1 MRIRCSFIVEPELHT
16 HHQYAIDILRAW
28 QKQEKEMESHKEVM
42 IARSNAF
49 HQSLYLSGLYLHKLS
64 PDLPKLISELLPND
78 ELSVEPLLWQL
89 AQVGIK
95 QKPQDAVLSQP
106 QWQQLTSMLEKHSID
121 QTEAVKTELGSFSQL
136 EAGVT
141 IQTQLDNI
149 ASLQQ
154 ALLEGL
160 NKLEIEKGS
169 EVNRSS
175 KALETREVNQNLES
189 IKASQ
194 QDLIKRVERISQQ
207 LKSSSKVAPLEK
219 AEVDSLE
226 TQLKRARSVKA
237 KGLW

>member
-64 PDLPKLISELLPND
+64 PDLPKLVSELLPND

-106 QWQQLTSMLEKHSID
+106 QWQQLTSMLEKHNVD
-121 QTEAVKTELGSFSQL
+121 QTEALKTEQGTVFQHDEGL
-136 EAGVT
+136 T

-149 ASLQQ
+149 ASVQQ
-154 ALLEGL
+154 QLLDRL
-160 NKLEIEKGS
+160 NKLEVEGA
-169 EVNRSS
+169 S
-175 KALETREVNQNLES
+175 KAVPSLKTSDFHKVNLNIES

-194 QDLIKRVERISQQ
+194 QDLIKRVERLGLQ
-207 LKSSSKVAPLEK
+207 LKSSSQVAPLEK
-219 AEVDSLE
+219 AEVDSLD